1 MPMSSISGASAA
13 PPSTAPSTAP
23 AGGYASLGQ
32 RDFLRL
38 LTTQLQQQ
46 DPTDPV
52 DNKEMLAQMAQFSQ
66 LNGIN
71 DMASTLKAIAGKLD
85 AVLAGQSATNI
96 PAA

>member
-1 MPMSSISGASAA
+1 MPISSVNGSNAA
-13 PPSTAPSTAP
+13 TPSIAP

>member
-1 MPMSSISGASAA
+1 MPISSVTGASA
-13 PPSTAPSTAP
+13 APSTAP
-23 AGGYASLGQ
+23 AGGYAALGQ

-85 AVLAGQSATNI
+85 AVLAAQSTTNSTI
-96 PAA
+96 

>member
-1 MPMSSISGASAA
+1 
-13 PPSTAPSTAP
+13 
-23 AGGYASLGQ
+23 
-32 RDFLRL
+32 
-38 LTTQLQQQ
+38 
-46 DPTDPV
+46 
-52 DNKEMLAQMAQFSQ
+52 MAQFSQ